1 MPKRFLPE
9 ICVDSVF
16 DIDTE
21 KLKKLGVRAFIFDI
35 DNTVA
40 TYAMPVPDDRTAVW
54 LKGLESDGFKVYF
67 ASNNSMKRV
76 ETFAKSVGI
85 PYIARACKPLRF
97 FLRRACR
104 NMGVL
109 PRNTVLVGDQLFTDV
124 WGGNRMGMHTV
135 LVKPI
140 SETEDSFVKWKRG
153 LERLVMHKSNK

>member
-1 MPKRFLPE
+1 MSKRFLPQ
-9 ICVDSVF
+9 ICVNSVF

-21 KLKKLGVRAFIFDI
+21 KLKQNGIRAFVFDI

-40 TYAMPVPDDRTAVW
+40 TYAMPVPDDRTALW
-54 LKGLESDGFKVYF
+54 LKELEKSGFKLYF
-67 ASNNSMKRV
+67 ASNNSVKRV

-85 PYIARACKPLRF
+85 PYFARACKPLGV

-109 PRNTVLVGDQLFTDV
+109 PRETALVGDQLFTDV
-124 WGGNRMGMHTV
+124 WGGNRLGMCTI

-140 SETEDSFVKWKRG
+140 SETEDKFVKWKRG
-153 LERLVMHKSNK
+153 LEKWVMQRAK